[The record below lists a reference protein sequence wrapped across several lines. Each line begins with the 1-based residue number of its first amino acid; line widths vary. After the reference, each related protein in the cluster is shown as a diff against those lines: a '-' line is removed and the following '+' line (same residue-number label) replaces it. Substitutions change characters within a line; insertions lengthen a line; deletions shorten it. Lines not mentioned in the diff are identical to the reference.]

1 MRLKIN
7 WSEWGTGKKVAAI
20 LVVCCI
26 GCIIIG
32 MISGIGSPDQNTSP
46 NKVTGTQVKIIYD
59 GSWSGSILNGSSS
72 SSYSGDGN
80 ETINITNS
88 SDYSTVS
95 ATIQKQGGN
104 SRDLKVQIIRDG
116 EVKKEEN
123 TTAEYG
129 VVSIAD

>member
-1 MRLKIN
+1 MRFKLD
-7 WSEWGTGKKVAAI
+7 WSEWGTGKKIAVV

-32 MISGIGSPDQNTSP
+32 MIAGVGTPDQNT
-46 NKVTGTQVKIIYD
+46 NKATGTQVKIIYD